1 MRHLFMDHKALR
13 AHIANLR
20 KAQLMRELCA
30 SLGFYL

>member
-1 MRHLFMDHKALR
+1 MRHVFVDYIALR
-13 AHIANLR
+13 THAANLR